1 MKFALVYA
9 YDPTAV
15 SAEGEVAAWM
25 DLHEDWRAAGITVD
39 EAGFHPSEQGRVVR
53 VRDGA
58 TAVEKGTAAPAENT
72 IAGYWVIETADIET
86 ATNLAARLPTA
97 NYGYVEVRQV
107 VELEG

>member
-1 MKFALVYA
+1 VKSPPGWTSTRTGAR
-9 YDPTAV
+9 
-15 SAEGEVAAWM
+15 
-25 DLHEDWRAAGITVD
+25 RAS
-39 EAGFHPSEQGRVVR
+39 PSTRPGSTPANRGGWCEC
-53 VRDGA
+53 A